1 LTPLLPREQDYR
13 LFYRLVIST
22 YRSHPMRNVK
32 LIALMFV
39 AISLLIVPLAWS
51 QGGNPPASTKESGKT
66 SGHGQTA
73 VEQTA
78 TSGTPGKKAP
88 SEQVQQA
95 LIALDKRWGEAGS
108 KGDTATLNKIL
119 SDNYLGIGAKGEGFG
134 KQEQVAATTA
144 TSSNVQNASY
154 TADEYKFETLTPD
167 VIVMTHRATTKGM
180 QDGKETTESHRSLHV
195 FQKRGGQW
203 QVVANA
209 QLPIKD

>member
-1 LTPLLPREQDYR
+1 M
-13 LFYRLVIST
+13 
-22 YRSHPMRNVK
+22 RSVK
-32 LIALMFV
+32 LIALVFV
-39 AISLLIVPLAWS
+39 AISLLVVPLAWS

-78 TSGTPGKKAP
+78 TSGKAP

-119 SDNYLGIGAKGEGFG
+119 SDSYLGIGAKGEGLG

-154 TADEYKFETLTPD
+154 TADEYKFEALTPD

-180 QDGKETTESHRSLHV
+180 QDGKEVAESHRSLHV

>member
-1 LTPLLPREQDYR
+1 MKTVKIVYLALL
-13 LFYRLVIST
+13 
-22 YRSHPMRNVK
+22 
-32 LIALMFV
+32 
-39 AISLLIVPLAWS
+39 ISLLVPTIALGQAE
-51 QGGNPPASTKESGKT
+51 NPPAGTKASKGT
-66 SGHGQTA
+66 SGRGQTA

-78 TSGTPGKKAP
+78 KNGAAGKKAP

-95 LIALDKRWGEAGS
+95 LIALDKQWGEAGS
-108 KGDTATLNKIL
+108 KGDTVTLNKIL
-119 SDNYLGIGAKGEGFG
+119 SDSYLGIGAKGEALG

-167 VIVMTHRATTKGM
+167 VVVMTHRATTQGM
-180 QDGKETTESHRSLHV
+180 QDGKEVTESHRSLHV

>member
-1 LTPLLPREQDYR
+1 MK
-13 LFYRLVIST
+13 I
-22 YRSHPMRNVK
+22 VK
-32 LIALMFV
+32 LIALVFA
-39 AISLLIVPLAWS
+39 AISLLVVPLAWG
-51 QGGNPPASTKESGKT
+51 QGGNPSGR
-66 SGHGQTA
+66 GQTA

-78 TSGTPGKKAP
+78 KNGTPGKRAA
-88 SEQVQQA
+88 SEQVQRA
-95 LIALDKRWGEAGS
+95 LIALDKQWGEAGS

-119 SDNYLGIGAKGEGFG
+119 SDSYLGIGAKGEGLG

-180 QDGKETTESHRSLHV
+180 QDGKEVTESHRSLHV
-195 FQKRGGQW
+195 FQKQGGQW